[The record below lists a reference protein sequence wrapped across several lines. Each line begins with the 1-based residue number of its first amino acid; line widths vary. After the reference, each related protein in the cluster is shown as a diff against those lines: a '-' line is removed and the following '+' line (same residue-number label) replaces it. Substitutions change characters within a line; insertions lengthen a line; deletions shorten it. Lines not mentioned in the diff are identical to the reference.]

1 LPIKKILDNPD
12 QWVAYFGYGSLVNDR
27 TRNLESFGLSGR
39 LKGFRRQWRMRSGY
53 RDIGQPGREGVTSL
67 SVERE
72 DTAFCDGL
80 LVFDHKD
87 HLPQVDIRETNYD
100 RVSLDLND
108 FDCNFDIPEG
118 VEAYIYIGQPD
129 YTQWAEGTFPVL
141 QSYIDAVMQGFLDK
155 FGQAGLERF
164 VAETDGWRVPI
175 LQDRQ
180 SPIYPRPV
188 LLSESEEQLFDLLL
202 QKVGGQPVALV
213 K

>member
-53 RDIGQPGREGVTSL
+53 GDTGQPGNEGVTAL
-67 SVERE
+67 SVVR
-72 DTAFCDGL
+72 DDNAYCDGL

-87 HLPQVDIRETNYD
+87 HLPQVDKRETNYD
-100 RVSLDLND
+100 RLSLDLAD
-108 FDCNFDIPEG
+108 FDCNFDIPAG
-118 VEAYIYIGQPD
+118 VEAYIYIGQPH
-129 YTQWAEGTFPVL
+129 YTHWAEGAFPVL

-155 FGQAGLERF
+155 FGHAGLERF
-164 VAETDGWRVPI
+164 ISETDGWRVPI
-175 LQDRQ
+175 LQDRHN
-180 SPIYPRPV
+180 PIYPRPV
-188 LLSESEEQLFDLLL
+188 LLNASEERLFDQLL

-213 K
+213 T